1 MNRELFIETI
11 EKIEQQ
17 HLHDVKCSKL
27 LGQVYSNGFE
37 ANLMYEN
44 HLVMKQLVKLLQVEF
59 NDEHEHSLI
68 EYFIWEL
75 DFGVKND
82 KLKATDKNG
91 KNIPLSTPS
100 ELYDCLVN
108 GI

>member
-37 ANLMYEN
+37 ANLMYEKSFTN
-44 HLVMKQLVKLLQVEF
+44 E
-59 NDEHEHSLI
+59 
-68 EYFIWEL
+68 
-75 DFGVKND
+75 
-82 KLKATDKNG
+82 
-91 KNIPLSTPS
+91 PS
-100 ELYDCLVN
+100 Y
-108 GI
+108 